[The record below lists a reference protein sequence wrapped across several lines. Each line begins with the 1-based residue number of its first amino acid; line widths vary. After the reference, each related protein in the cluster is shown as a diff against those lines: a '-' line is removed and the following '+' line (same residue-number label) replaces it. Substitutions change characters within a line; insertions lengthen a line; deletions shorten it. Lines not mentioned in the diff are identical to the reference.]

1 MEYLNLVTNFDG
13 RTIKIEVILLPSN
26 QSIKPP
32 VHKQTLILDT
42 GADKTALT
50 RQFLQRN
57 GYGKYTNTAIKKNTA
72 TGPVELYSCEITGL
86 IMANEFKF
94 GKMNVDVLDN
104 WQFSTC
110 VGVIGMDIISQMTF
124 ILSHN
129 YRKFLLTK
137 QDIPE
142 LSKFLA

>member
-1 MEYLNLVTNFDG
+1 MQRV
-13 RTIKIEVILLPSN
+13 
-26 QSIKPP
+26 
-32 VHKQTLILDT
+32 ILDT
-42 GADKTALT
+42 GADKTALA
-50 RQFLQRN
+50 RQFLQRH
-57 GYGKYTNTAIKKNTA
+57 GYGKYTNTGIKKNTVA
-72 TGPVELYSCEITGL
+72 GLVELQSCEINGL
-86 IMANEFKF
+86 IMANEFEF

-104 WQFSTC
+104 WKSYTY